1 VNAPDWLDGREQARP
16 VDLGPGVFETMRLVG
31 GRVRRWERHLA
42 RLERGARAHGF
53 DLRGDEVSQ
62 LERYIRAHGL
72 REGVLRLAL
81 EPSADARGVHLSLA
95 ARVARSVPEAG
106 VRLIVVQAPRLS
118 LDPFCIHKRTR
129 RGLYEHASAQARAQ
143 DAFDAILTDEA
154 GHWVECATANLHVF
168 AEGIWWS
175 PGAPQGAL
183 PGLEREDFL
192 ARAGMYKEQAV
203 PPDLLPRV
211 EAMCLT
217 NSVLGTVKIQTVE
230 GLWWCN
236 KPA

>member
-1 VNAPDWLDGREQARP
+1 VNAPDWIDGREQPRP
-16 VDLGPGVFETMRLVG
+16 DDCGPGVFETMRLVDG
-31 GRVRRWERHLA
+31 AVRRLDRHLA

-53 DLRGDEVSQ
+53 DLRGDEVLQ
-62 LERYIRAHGL
+62 MERYIRAHAL

-81 EPSADARGVHLSLA
+81 EPSADAGRVHLSLA
-95 ARVARSVPEAG
+95 ARAARSVPEAG
-106 VRLIVVQAPRLS
+106 VRLIVVQAPRLP

-143 DAFDAILTDEA
+143 HAFDAILTDEA

-168 AEGIWWS
+168 AEGVWWS

-192 ARAGMYKEQAV
+192 ARAGAYREQAV

-211 EAMCLT
+211 EAVCLT
-217 NSVLGTVKIQTVE
+217 NSVLGTVKILTVE
-230 GLWWCN
+230 GHWWRN